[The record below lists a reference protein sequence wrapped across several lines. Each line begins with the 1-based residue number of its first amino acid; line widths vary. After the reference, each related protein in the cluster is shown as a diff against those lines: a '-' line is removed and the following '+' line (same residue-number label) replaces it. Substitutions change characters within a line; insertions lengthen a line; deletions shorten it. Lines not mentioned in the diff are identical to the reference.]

1 MFLLLLSSLTYAEE
15 EKNKIS
21 GEINFGINSAFGAD
35 GLEDLSRLIPS
46 LVDTFKPSKN
56 KDYGDFNIQ
65 DYSREQRDLELAIR
79 YLSKNVELR
88 KKLSVKLK
96 ENYVGLGLK
105 VDIFGKK
112 ITHTKFLGNNE

>member
-88 KKLSVKLK
+88 KKLS
-96 ENYVGLGLK
+96 
-105 VDIFGKK
+105 
-112 ITHTKFLGNNE
+112 